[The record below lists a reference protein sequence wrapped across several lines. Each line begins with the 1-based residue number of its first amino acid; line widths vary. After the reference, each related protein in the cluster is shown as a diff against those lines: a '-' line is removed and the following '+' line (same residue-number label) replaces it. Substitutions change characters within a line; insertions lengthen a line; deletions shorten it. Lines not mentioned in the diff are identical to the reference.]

1 MENDCE
7 KADEVRVIMAK
18 FHRAG
23 AMGLI
28 ERSVSDFETRMIG
41 KGDRVIRVL

>member
-7 KADEVRVIMAK
+7 KADEGSTWRK

-28 ERSVSDFETRMIG
+28 ERYVSDFETRMIG